1 MAVTISGATVS
12 GGVTL
17 GTAVVPI
24 VTAGLVVQLDAGD
37 ASSYPG
43 TGTIWYDVSGNSNN
57 FNIVAAAY
65 NATGP
70 KYMDFNGSY
79 GIAKNTS
86 NIPLTDATGVTY
98 CVVTRI
104 LNSSANWRT
113 LTRAYDAGD
122 HQVIIQSSG
131 WDIGM
136 YDNDGVGFLG
146 TGYSQQSLPNY
157 NTSNWIM
164 MYWRWQAVS
173 PYYQLSYNDTA
184 STIRGSITNANARYN
199 RGFGSIGGY
208 HNGTTTPSDASQYWG
223 DIAYFSAYASYLTDA
238 QLSQNFSALR
248 GRYGL

>member
-1 MAVTISGATVS
+1 MSVFANPNIVS
-12 GGVTL
+12 SN
-17 GTAVVPI
+17 
-24 VTAGLVVQLDAGD
+24 LVLALDAGNPR
-37 ASSYPG
+37 SYSGSG
-43 TGTIWYDVSGNSNN
+43 TVWYDVSGNNNN
-57 FNIVAAAY
+57 FNIVATAY

-98 CVVTRI
+98 FVVTRI

-136 YDNDGVGFLG
+136 YDNDGAGFLG

-157 NTSNWIM
+157 NTSDWVIL
-164 MYWRWQAVS
+164 YWRWQSTS
-173 PYYQLSYNDTA
+173 PYYQLSYNDTPG
-184 STIRGSITNANARYN
+184 TIRGSITNANARYN
-199 RGFGSIGGY
+199 RGFGSVGGY

-223 DIAYFSAYASYLTDA
+223 DIAYFSAYSSYLTDA
-238 QLSQNFSALR
+238 QLTQNFNALR
-248 GRYGL
+248 GRYGI

>member
-1 MAVTISGATVS
+1 MSVFANPNIVS
-12 GGVTL
+12 SN
-17 GTAVVPI
+17 
-24 VTAGLVVQLDAGD
+24 LVLALDAGNPR
-37 ASSYPG
+37 SYSGSG
-43 TGTIWYDVSGNSNN
+43 TVWYDVSGNNNN
-57 FNIVAAAY
+57 FNIVATAY

-98 CVVTRI
+98 FVVTRI

-136 YDNDGVGFLG
+136 YDNDGVGFLS

-157 NTSNWIM
+157 NTSDWVIL
-164 MYWRWQAVS
+164 YWRWQSTS
-173 PYYQLSYNDTA
+173 PYYQLSYNDTPG
-184 STIRGSITNANARYN
+184 TIRGNITNANARYN
-199 RGFGSIGGY
+199 RGFGSVGGY

-223 DIAYFSAYASYLTDA
+223 DIAYFSAYSSYLTDA
-238 QLSQNFSALR
+238 QLTQNFNALR
-248 GRYGL
+248 GRYGI